1 VGLDLPVFTKDEQGL
16 TFLLSENEKAG
27 TEADPFIPLDQ
38 ATVCGARLQVRQ
50 GANLPFWC

>member
-1 VGLDLPVFTKDEQGL
+1 MGLDLPVFTKDEQGL
-16 TFLLSENEKAG
+16 TFLLSENEKGG